1 MSFFRREKMDLKEN
15 TKRFLA
21 KIDDFWHNLS
31 VKKKF
36 QTIGIALF
44 IIVIAIAGSIV
55 KTNIDNSK
63 LSPQML
69 EFKKNGTLFLELPEK
84 VNENNNHIVHIKGQV
99 APKSRVQIG
108 FGIFG
113 DTTTADATGS
123 FQLTYDDNIQQ
134 NTNIKITTKYNN
146 KQMSKIVTVVP
157 SPERLHTIEQKNK
170 RTKQYKKEAVAVKKM
185 SLKTK
190 SFTEAKSSIQG
201 ISSSIVVTSKSN
213 DNEVTEVSDTDIVT
227 DVKVKQ
233 TNNGVSVELYL
244 EPSDSAKKTLAD
256 KKASEQ
262 KSKDLEAAKNKY
274 KENVKAYEVR
284 FNDYAIEYLIDKNTS
299 TIYET
304 TTDDHSIS
312 QSKFTGS
319 IDEKIS
325 FNLDGLEMT
334 AFNHYVGNDSVAIF
348 NDSSGNSNKASE
360 MNPETTKSAYF
371 KSLNLPF

>member
-1 MSFFRREKMDLKEN
+1 MS
-15 TKRFLA
+15 

-244 EPSDSAKKTLAD
+244 EPSDS
-256 KKASEQ
+256 
-262 KSKDLEAAKNKY
+262 
-274 KENVKAYEVR
+274 
-284 FNDYAIEYLIDKNTS
+284 
-299 TIYET
+299 
-304 TTDDHSIS
+304 
-312 QSKFTGS
+312 
-319 IDEKIS
+319 
-325 FNLDGLEMT
+325 
-334 AFNHYVGNDSVAIF
+334 
-348 NDSSGNSNKASE
+348 
-360 MNPETTKSAYF
+360 
-371 KSLNLPF
+371 